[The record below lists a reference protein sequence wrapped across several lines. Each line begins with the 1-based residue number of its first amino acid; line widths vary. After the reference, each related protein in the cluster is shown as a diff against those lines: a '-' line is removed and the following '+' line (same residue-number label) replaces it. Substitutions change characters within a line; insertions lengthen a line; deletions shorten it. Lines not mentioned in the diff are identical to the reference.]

1 MAEYLLRPKARK
13 DLEGIW
19 VYTYETWG
27 EDQANSYIYDLD
39 NGFQALA
46 AKPEKGLPCDD
57 IREGY
62 CRYLVG
68 KHIIYYKVIKKGI
81 EVVRILHQRMDPDY
95 HFWNHPFKFPT
106 RDYVVDGGTPLAI
119 TSGDYNHSG
128 MSDIVVA
135 SNAKNTIEIY
145 LQRRVFK

>member
-62 CRYLVG
+62 YRYLVG

-95 HFWNHPFKFPT
+95 HF
-106 RDYVVDGGTPLAI
+106 
-119 TSGDYNHSG
+119 
-128 MSDIVVA
+128 
-135 SNAKNTIEIY
+135 
-145 LQRRVFK
+145 